1 MPAGRPVG
9 STKLKDDDATLERIK
24 LLAKIQCILDGA
36 AVVLKVFEKTL
47 VNYFKSIKKGARSV
61 G

>member
-1 MPAGRPVG
+1 MPAGRSVG
-9 STKLKDDDATLERIK
+9 STKLKDDDATLERMK

-36 AVVLKVFEKTL
+36 AVVLKVCEKTL
-47 VNYFKSIKKGARSV
+47 VNYFKSIKKDARSV